1 MSVFWERYS
10 ELSTKK
16 DGSPNGTAKILGF
29 PSGSITAWSK
39 DVMPVTKTIQKIAE
53 YFGVSTD
60 YLLGEDNPNSPEEQP
75 LNESVLKILSA
86 ADGMSLDEINELLDF
101 VSYIKS
107 KRK

>member
-1 MSVFWERYS
+1 
-10 ELSTKK
+10 
-16 DGSPNGTAKILGF
+16 
-29 PSGSITAWSK
+29 
-39 DVMPVTKTIQKIAE
+39 MPVTKTIQKIAE